1 MVMNHSLCIIGALKD
16 EIAGIRG
23 RMDVQEV
30 HSAGMGTVF
39 KGTWHHQRILLVRSG
54 IGRKLALQALDHICH
69 QYSVSGILSIGF
81 AGGLVP
87 DLKLGD
93 LVIADTI
100 RDVGTDVCLEETDL
114 LPVDGLWVE
123 RALKLNFPEA
133 LVRWQGRVVT
143 IDRPVCKPAEKR
155 RLGKDCAAMAVDMES
170 SVLLRA
176 ALKLEIPFLSVRA
189 ISDSVDQEL
198 IDFSHCIDISGDIST
213 VKAGWHVLTHPG
225 LLPQVE
231 TLRKGSRDAAKNLT
245 RFMDGWIRHLP

>member
-1 MVMNHSLCIIGALKD
+1 MNNSLCIIGALKD
-16 EIAGIRG
+16 EIAGIKD

-39 KGTWHHQRILLVRSG
+39 EGTWHHQRILLVRSG
-54 IGRKLALQALDHICH
+54 IGRKLALQALDQVCH

-87 DLKLGD
+87 DLRLGD

-100 RDVGTDVCLEETDL
+100 RDIGTDIYLEETDL

-123 RALKLNFPEA
+123 RALKLSFPEV
-133 LVRWQGRVVT
+133 LRRWRGGMVT
-143 IDRPVCKPAEKR
+143 SDKPICKPAEKR
-155 RLGKDCAAMAVDMES
+155 QLGKDYAALAVDMES
-170 SVLLRA
+170 SALLRV

-198 IDFSHCIDISGDIST
+198 IDFSHCVDISGEISK
-213 VKAGWHVLTHPG
+213 VKAGWHVLTHLG
-225 LLPQVE
+225 ILPQVE
-231 TLRKGSRDAAKNLT
+231 TLRKGSRNAAKNLT
-245 RFMDGWIRHLP
+245 RFADEWIHHLP